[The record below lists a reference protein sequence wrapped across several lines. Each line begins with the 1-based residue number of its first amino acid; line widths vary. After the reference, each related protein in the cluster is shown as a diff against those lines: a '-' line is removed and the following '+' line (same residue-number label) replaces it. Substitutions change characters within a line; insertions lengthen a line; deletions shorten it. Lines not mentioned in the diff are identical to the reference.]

1 MQNLKKVKIGL
12 ISIVAIIICL
22 FIGYKGYKYFKL
34 KTIINTPV
42 KELTLEEKL
51 EDFEFLYNS
60 IIEDYPFLEVN
71 KRVNGVDFEANKDKY
86 IEIIKTEPD
95 FAKALSL
102 VFADLNNSHT
112 MLLNSEGIRFRIEV
126 FENIRNNLGL
136 WNEKMGSFF
145 LDTLTN
151 PLVLKRYNLPMDI
164 ANNKETGKQNEKQ
177 ENKLQVN
184 NAEAY
189 DIVDG
194 KVAYIY
200 VPQML
205 NDYLR
210 AKDEELIS
218 EYLQNIKDY
227 QALIIDIRGNGGG
240 STNYWQNFLLSK
252 IIKEDLKTTNY
263 MFFKGSDFIQNY
275 LDSRYMKLEK
285 VKNLDTTSLTNLPS
299 DALTDFEYYY
309 KYDIEIK
316 PSEDSIKFQGNIYL
330 LVDDRVYSS
339 AEGLANFAKQ
349 TGFATL
355 IGSRTKG
362 DGIGIDPPVKML
374 PNSNY
379 VYSFSPCLGTT
390 SNGTVNEEH
399 KTMPDYVVNTA
410 NFPKEYINLDECINK
425 VLELENIKNNN

>member
-22 FIGYKGYKYFKL
+22 FIGYKDYKYFKL

-126 FENIRNNLGL
+126 FENIKNNGGL

-164 ANNKETGKQNEKQ
+164 ANNKESGKQNKKQ
-177 ENKLQVN
+177 ENELQVN

-200 VPQML
+200 VPKML

-210 AKDEELIS
+210 GKDEELIGG
-218 EYLQNIKDY
+218 YLQDIKDY

-240 STNYWQNFLLSK
+240 STNYWQNFLLPK

-275 LDSRYMKLEK
+275 LDARYMKL
-285 VKNLDTTSLTNLPS
+285 
-299 DALTDFEYYY
+299 
-309 KYDIEIK
+309 
-316 PSEDSIKFQGNIYL
+316 
-330 LVDDRVYSS
+330 
-339 AEGLANFAKQ
+339 
-349 TGFATL
+349 
-355 IGSRTKG
+355 
-362 DGIGIDPPVKML
+362 
-374 PNSNY
+374 
-379 VYSFSPCLGTT
+379 
-390 SNGTVNEEH
+390 
-399 KTMPDYVVNTA
+399 
-410 NFPKEYINLDECINK
+410 
-425 VLELENIKNNN
+425 